1 MIVLDTS
8 FVVAYF
14 NTNDQN
20 HGRAVDTAKALAIK
34 NPELYITDY
43 IFGEI
48 VTVSLLRLK
57 DIKKAAK
64 IGNAVLRSCNIISA
78 DRNVFDEAWDM
89 FSRQKLW
96 LSFVDCI
103 TVATMREQRIRE
115 IATFDKDF
123 TKIEGITVFQ
133 A

>member
-1 MIVLDTS
+1 MIMLDTS

-20 HGRAVDTAKALAIK
+20 HGRAVHTAKDMAAK
-34 NPELYITDY
+34 NPELCVTDY

-57 DIKKAAK
+57 DIKKAAR
-64 IGNAVLRSCNIISA
+64 IGSAIMRYCNIISA
-78 DRNVFDEAWDM
+78 DRSVFDEAWNA
-89 FSRQKLW
+89 FSGQQMQM
-96 LSFVDCI
+96 SFTDCI
-103 TVATMREQRIRE
+103 TVATMRDQRIQE

-123 TKIEGITVFQ
+123 TKIDGITVI
-133 A
+133 